1 MDKRWWTLI
10 AMSLATLM
18 TFLDNNVV
26 NVAIPTIQR
35 SLHLSVSGLEWVVSA
50 YLLVLA
56 GLLLVGGRVADVYG
70 RKRVFLIG
78 LVIFTLSSLAAGLA
92 GSGGLLIATR
102 AVQGLGGAMMMPA
115 ALAILQATFTDPR
128 ERAQAIGIWGA
139 AGALAL
145 ALGPAVGGLISE
157 HIRWGWIFFI
167 NVPLGVVTFVIALT
181 TAGESR
187 GQTESRSLDIPGLV
201 TSAATLTALTYA
213 LIDGQDRGWTSAPII
228 AAFAA
233 AAACIAAFVTIE
245 ARSQHPMVP
254 LSMFR
259 YRAFSGGS
267 LTTMGW
273 AFGVMGIYF
282 FTSVYMQTILRFSP
296 VKAGLAFVP
305 MALLVAVAATIA
317 PRVAHAIGDHRV
329 VSLGLLIML
338 SGLVAFA
345 AIGTHSSYGALMPAF
360 LLYGLGAGLMTPPL
374 TTAVLAATPP
384 ERGGVASALMNDSRE
399 VAGLLGITVIGAV
412 LRSVE
417 ASALRHGTAAPS
429 AFLDGYHAGLYVTIA
444 VIAVCVV
451 VSYLSLRPQPASADD
466 RRPRVGAEVPV
477 VALDVTGREVS

>member
-10 AMSLATLM
+10 AMSMATLM
-18 TFLDNNVV
+18 AFLDNNVV
-26 NVAIPTIQR
+26 NVAIPTIER
-35 SLHLSVSGLEWVVSA
+35 SLHLTVSGLEWVVSA

-56 GLLLVGGRVADVYG
+56 GLLLVGGRVADVFG
-70 RKRVFLIG
+70 RKRMFLIG
-78 LVIFTLSSLAAGLA
+78 VVIFAISSLAAGLA
-92 GSGGLLIATR
+92 GSGGMLIAFR
-102 AVQGLGGAMMMPA
+102 AVQGLGGALMLPS

-167 NVPLGVVTFVIALT
+167 NVPLAVVTFAIAF
-181 TAGESR
+181 TAAAESY
-187 GQTESRSLDIPGLV
+187 GHTESRSLDLPGLA
-201 TSAATLTALTYA
+201 TSAATLLALTYA
-213 LIDGQDRGWTSAPII
+213 LIDGQDRGWTSAPIL

-233 AAACIAAFVTIE
+233 AAVCFALFLTIE
-245 ARSQHPMVP
+245 ARSPHPMVP
-254 LSMFR
+254 LAMFR
-259 YRAFSGGS
+259 YREFSGGS

-282 FTSVYMQTILRFSP
+282 FTSVYMQNILGFSP

-305 MALLVAVAATIA
+305 MALLVAAAATVA
-317 PRVAHAIGDHRV
+317 PRVSNLIGEHRIT
-329 VSLGLLIML
+329 SLGLLIML
-338 SGLVAFA
+338 GGLVAFA
-345 AIGTHSSYGALMPAF
+345 TIGTHSSYGALMPGF

-412 LRSVE
+412 LRSVQ
-417 ASALRHGTAAPS
+417 ANALRHGTAAPN

-444 VIAVCVV
+444 VIAACVV
-451 VSYLSLRPQPASADD
+451 VSYLSLRPRVPAAAVVPAARPATLSDAPPA
-466 RRPRVGAEVPV
+466 RR
-477 VALDVTGREVS
+477 